1 MTQIAIFLLLIVAG
15 PGAVLLFVK
24 AAESGN
30 KFAHMAILGVFAA
43 MLLVALWVLA
53 GELAS

>member
-15 PGAVLLFVK
+15 PGASFLFVK
-24 AAESGN
+24 GAESGN
-30 KFAHMAILGVFAA
+30 KFAHMAILGIFATI
-43 MLLVALWVLA
+43 LLVEFWVLA